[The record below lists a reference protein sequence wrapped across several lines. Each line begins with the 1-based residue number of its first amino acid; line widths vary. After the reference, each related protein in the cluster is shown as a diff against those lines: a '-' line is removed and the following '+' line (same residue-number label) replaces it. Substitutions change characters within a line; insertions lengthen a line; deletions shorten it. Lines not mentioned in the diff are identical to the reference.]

1 MKQVKKFFGQGAA
14 KHPLP
19 LVLVLILVSL
29 VAMGAS
35 GCKNES
41 KDRSGKKLKAK
52 SATEKDKKT
61 SGAGNADPDKAAKK
75 EEIDV
80 NDANEGNGD
89 ADERAADADEAEHE
103 EDLED
108 DEEFEDDEDSDDF
121 EDVEHPEEAKHQENS
136 EDAKHKDTN
145 QKSDDQE
152 EHKEHEEHEEHED
165 SDESDDDEGVFED
178 SEDDDEDY
186 EDIVPVGA
194 DTKDKSQS
202 KSNSKDKDD
211 LDSKSNGSSKSKN
224 KSDADGKGKSNNK
237 GKKENAQEMPTA
249 EIMDFI
255 HQVNLRLYTLAGW
268 VEKEEEATIDPE
280 VFMDD
285 SLNPYHLILDPEY
298 STMQKLQDA
307 VTQVF
312 DADYARRLFTIFNA
326 EYADLTNFWEKD
338 NRLYVRQDTL
348 KFHQIIPQNYYTG
361 EGPIAISIK
370 PFSDPAAPYPLY
382 EVKTTDNQGKTV
394 LLMLKEVK
402 GHFYVTC
409 LLTAGPDYKEFVPTK
424 EFEKIKSEVNAIIQA
439 ENHFIT
445 GKGMQLADDYE
456 EVDDSWL
463 VEVTDPRFPTIEA
476 LRKEAKK
483 YFTDEFIKK
492 MQFFEGDPHLYEE
505 HHGKVYRGVS
515 GEPWDAE
522 KIENCQAVRLNDGN
536 ILICFPV
543 PRDVTI
549 CYRLTKEDGHWKL
562 AATDENLELFYFSEE
577 DENEG

>member
-1 MKQVKKFFGQGAA
+1 MKQIKKFFGQGTA
-14 KHPLP
+14 KHSLS

-29 VAMGAS
+29 LALWAS
-35 GCKNES
+35 GCTNES
-41 KDRSGKKLKAK
+41 KERSGKKLKAK
-52 SATEKDKKT
+52 AATGKDKKT
-61 SGAGNADPDKAAKK
+61 SGAAFDNEDTDADKAAKK
-75 EEIDV
+75 KKT
-80 NDANEGNGD
+80 DANGGNVD
-89 ADERAADADEAEHE
+89 ADEGKHE
-103 EDLED
+103 EDFED

-121 EDVEHPEEAKHQENS
+121 EDVDHLEEVKHQEDS
-136 EDAKHKDTN
+136 EDTEHKDTN
-145 QKSDDQE
+145 PKSDDQE
-152 EHKEHEEHEEHED
+152 ELEEHEN
-165 SDESDDDEGVFED
+165 SDESDDDEGVFVN
-178 SEDDDEDY
+178 SEDDYEDYEDY
-186 EDIVPVGA
+186 EDIEPVEA
-194 DTKDKSQS
+194 DAKDDSQGESESKGKSDVDS
-202 KSNSKDKDD
+202 KSKSKSDVDSKDKI
-211 LDSKSNGSSKSKN
+211 
-224 KSDADGKGKSNNK
+224 NNK
-237 GKKENAQEMPTA
+237 GKKENAQEVPTA
-249 EIMDFI
+249 EITDFI
-255 HQVNLRLYTLAGW
+255 HQVDLRLYTLAGW

-338 NRLYVRQDTL
+338 NRLYVRQDKL
-348 KFHQIIPQNYYTG
+348 KFHEIIPKNYYTG

-409 LLTAGPDYKEFVPTK
+409 LLTAGPDYKGFVPTK

-439 ENHFIT
+439 ENQFIT
-445 GKGMQLADDYE
+445 GNGMQLADDYE

-476 LRKEAKK
+476 LRTEAKK

-515 GEPWDAE
+515 GEPWEAE

-577 DENEG
+577 DEEEDEN